1 MSVTKQSIPRAEK
14 KLQTRKRLRDA
25 GQRLFAERGFAD
37 TQVGDIARA
46 AKVAHG
52 TFYVHF
58 ENREALLD
66 ELLREFNVAL
76 VAKLERVWQPGAADN
91 PHATAAKLAEICLD
105 HWHQDRGLVLAFA
118 QRAGVD
124 GNIESLRDGINPQVA
139 GMLATRL
146 TQVAQLAGRT
156 LPDAELLAQAL
167 LGMWMRVGLQYL
179 FGSVSRKRAVE
190 VLAMLS
196 VGALGAALS
205 TLTSPT

>member
-1 MSVTKQSIPRAEK
+1 MA
-14 KLQTRKRLRDA
+14 
-25 GQRLFAERGFAD
+25 
-37 TQVGDIARA
+37 TQIGDIAKVA
-46 AKVAHG
+46 GVAHG

-66 ELLREFNVAL
+66 ELLVDFNAAL
-76 VAKLERVWQPGAADN
+76 VTKLERAWQPKAATN

-124 GNIESLRDGINPQVA
+124 GNVESLRDGINPQVA
-139 GMLATRL
+139 RMLAARL
-146 TQVAQLAGRT
+146 TDVAALSGRS

-167 LGMWMRVGLQYL
+167 LGMWMRVGMQYL
-179 FGSVSRKRAVE
+179 FGSVTRKRAVE
-190 VLAMLS
+190 ILAMLS

-205 TLTSPT
+205 TLTGPA

>member
-1 MSVTKQSIPRAEK
+1 VSIEVALGTRAQKKQ
-14 KLQTRKRLRDA
+14 QTRRRLRDA
-25 GQRLFAERGFAD
+25 ARQLFSERGFVA
-37 TQVGDIARA
+37 TQIGDIAKVA
-46 AKVAHG
+46 GVAHG

-66 ELLREFNVAL
+66 ELLVDFNAAL
-76 VAKLERVWQPGAADN
+76 VTKLERAWQPKAATN

-124 GNIESLRDGINPQVA
+124 GNVESLRDGINPQVA
-139 GMLATRL
+139 RMLAARL
-146 TQVAQLAGRT
+146 TDVAALSGRS

-167 LGMWMRVGLQYL
+167 LGMWMRVGMQYL
-179 FGSVSRKRAVE
+179 FGSVTRKRAVE
-190 VLAMLS
+190 ILAMLS

-205 TLTSPT
+205 TLTGPA